1 MATSPKKRKPPAK
14 KAPVKKAPAKDLK
27 PGDIRSQYTYK
38 NESPQ
43 QSARDLKASDMRQ
56 KFAEGPKQSRAA
68 ADLKSGDSRS
78 SYLKRASNNPVGDFL
93 KEAQRARQL
102 PVVTE
107 QPNKVRG
114 NPNMA
119 RPSKVIK
126 QGYTPGSASR
136 AVVPYQGAAKRGIA
150 AAAGAALRTAVRYAG
165 PVGALVGMTTE
176 VGAGSDKP
184 SGPLFSPSKNR
195 AAGKGNPKAVNP
207 YQATKAKIPARGEAR
222 GGMKSTL
229 ESYRASKAVK
239 SVASNSYFKEVP
251 SYKGT
256 KAPVSMAGGGPDKRQ
271 GSSSPSMAAVPKP
284 KARPARSAAVAPK
297 PKARPNVTP
306 AKGMTF
312 QTAVRRNEAESYT
325 RNKMRPKG
333 NLLDLIR
340 RKK

>member
-1 MATSPKKRKPPAK
+1 MATVPKKKPPAK
-14 KAPVKKAPAKDLK
+14 KVPAKKAPAPAKDLK
-27 PGDIRSQYTYK
+27 P
-38 NESPQ
+38 
-43 QSARDLKASDMRQ
+43 
-56 KFAEGPKQSRAA
+56 
-68 ADLKSGDSRS
+68 GDSRS

-93 KEAQRARQL
+93 KEAQKARQL

-107 QPNKVRG
+107 QPKKVRG

-150 AAAGAALRTAVRYAG
+150 AAAGIALRTAVRYAG

-207 YQATKAKIPARGEAR
+207 YK
-222 GGMKSTL
+222 
-229 ESYRASKAVK
+229 
-239 SVASNSYFKEVP
+239 VA
-251 SYKGT
+251 
-256 KAPVSMAGGGPDKRQ
+256 AAGGGPRSRQ
-271 GSSSPSMAAVPKP
+271 GSSSPSMAANSVASNSYFKDVPSYKGAKAKSTVEDFKEKNLAANQKVGKKDKP
-284 KARPARSAAVAPK
+284 AVPVKRKAPAFKGNWTGAAPTEMQK
-297 PKARPNVTP
+297 RGGQK
-306 AKGMTF
+306 
-312 QTAVRRNEAESYT
+312 S
-325 RNKMRPKG
+325 MRP

-340 RKK
+340 NKKK

>member
-1 MATSPKKRKPPAK
+1 MATSPKKKPPAK
-14 KAPVKKAPAKDLK
+14 KAPAKKAPAKDLK

-68 ADLKSGDSRS
+68 ADLKPGDSRS
-78 SYLKRASNNPVGDFL
+78 SYLKKKAAPKASSGTL
-93 KEAQRARQL
+93 TERMGEAKNRPNKGLPAR
-102 PVVTE
+102 TG
-107 QPNKVRG
+107 QPQKVRG

-150 AAAGAALRTAVRYAG
+150 AAAGTLARGAAVATVLPSLIINPAFMSYKTGGEAG
-165 PVGALVGMTTE
+165 P
-176 VGAGSDKP
+176 GSAKP

-207 YQATKAKIPARGEAR
+207 YKTAA
-222 GGMKSTL
+222 GGGPRSRQGSSSPSM
-229 ESYRASKAVK
+229 AAK

-256 KAPVSMAGGGPDKRQ
+256 KAPISMAGGGVNKIDTAKDKMKRQQQGRKPDK
-271 GSSSPSMAAVPKP
+271 PAAPVKR
-284 KARPARSAAVAPK
+284 KAPAFKGNWTGAAPTEMQK
-297 PKARPNVTP
+297 RGGQKI
-306 AKGMTF
+306 
-312 QTAVRRNEAESYT
+312 
-325 RNKMRPKG
+325 MRPKG

-340 RKK
+340 NKKK